1 MTKTTKP
8 RVPRNLKP
16 ETTIAAEAAAVE
28 QKTAREANSAA
39 LNNQVRDIIAEYVNA
54 EKATATAKRAWEDA
68 GAAQMDKLESVYVA
82 LAKLAHENDMTPD
95 MCTAA
100 LNAALTHFYGAEQ
113 LKSGVSAA
121 GKLRSQLTR
130 AMHKEVRAN
139 LPAII
144 APWKAA
150 WADETKAKAAKKDA
164 ETPMRKKFH
173 SQGVAVTQALQLA
186 ADDKASVKLARPA
199 DVLTWV
205 KEHPR
210 KARGAT
216 TPNGTTPATA
226 AAKAATA
233 AGEGMSDM
241 DKASAKVDALIAA
254 VKAVSSEYGDPDC
267 FVAVLD
273 ALAKCTAKVMVRKP
287 ASEPVA
293 GVSDVDDAITLNAE
307 EYAQFKALLANKG
320 K

>member
-1 MTKTTKP
+1 MATTTKTT
-8 RVPRNLKP
+8 RAPRNLKP
-16 ETTIAAEAAAVE
+16 ADVLATEAQTA
-28 QKTAREANSAA
+28 AREANAA
-39 LNNQVRDIIAEYVNA
+39 TLNVAVRDIIGEYVNA

-121 GKLRSQLTR
+121 GKLRSQLAR
-130 AMHKEVRAN
+130 AMHPEVRAN

-164 ETPMRKKFH
+164 ATPMRDKFH

-186 ADDKASVKLARPA
+186 ADDKASVKLARPT

-205 KEHPR
+205 AAHPR

-216 TPNGTTPATA
+216 TPAAAVATVATA
-226 AAKAATA
+226 
-233 AGEGMSDM
+233 GMSDM
-241 DKASAKVDALIAA
+241 DAASAKVDALIAA
-254 VKAVSSEYGDPDC
+254 VKAVSAEYGDPDC

-273 ALAKCTAKVMVRKP
+273 ALAKCEAKVMIRKP

-293 GVSDVDDAITLNAE
+293 GVSDIDATFTPTPEMMAAFADYLKKS
-307 EYAQFKALLANKG
+307 QG